1 MSAEVK
7 RVLKDFILE
16 RFMYR
21 HRGDD
26 LADDFD
32 LLGSGVLDSL
42 GAFTLVFHIEET
54 FGIEVP
60 PQDVTIEDFSTVA
73 TIAAYIARRTS

>member
-1 MSAEVK
+1 MSADVK
-7 RVLKDFILE
+7 RVLKEFILE

-21 HRGDD
+21 STGDD
-26 LADDFD
+26 LADDFE

-42 GAFTLVFHIEET
+42 GAFTLVFFIEET

-60 PQDVTIEDFSTVA
+60 PQDVTIEDFSTVS
-73 TIAAYIARRTS
+73 TIAAYIARRST